1 MSAASPAASATAIL
15 ADLRYRRMEAL
26 ALYYR
31 TRLERPADAA
41 AAHARLCEIAIAIA
55 KKKAET
61 SARTAEKAAATLFK
75 AEMLREERVTRMEA
89 AIYEG
94 GEWMGRLVA
103 QRGQTSNPA
112 VKEASWTLWE
122 KKRAKVEGIVKRL
135 ADYKAS
141 ADAEIKRCRRNAERA
156 TERAAA
162 VSRWAGYMIADASR
176 PYPAAPGEGPRHQ
189 LLLATIEAE
198 ANFARATA
206 LRAARAAF
214 KEADKE
220 YRAAAKAAK
229 ATAKEAKAAAKGTK
243 GKKA

>member
-1 MSAASPAASATAIL
+1 MSAAASPAATATTIL
-15 ADLRYRRMEAL
+15 ADLRYRRLEAL

-41 AAHARLCEIAIAIA
+41 AANARLREIDIAIA

-61 SARTAEKAAATLFK
+61 SAATAQKAEAMVFK
-75 AEMLREERVTRMEA
+75 AEMRREERVKRMEA

-94 GEWMGRLVA
+94 REWMNSLMMRVSS
-103 QRGQTSNPA
+103 TDNPA
-112 VKEASWTLWE
+112 VKAAADTLWE
-122 KKRAKVEGIVKRL
+122 KKFAKVEGIVKRL

-141 ADAEIKRCRRNAERA
+141 ADAKIERCRRKAERA
-156 TERAAA
+156 TERAAT
-162 VSRWAGYMIADASR
+162 VSQVAGYVIAVASR
-176 PYPAAPGEGPRHQ
+176 HYPAAPGEWPRHY
-189 LLLATIEAE
+189 LLLATLEAE
-198 ANFARATA
+198 ADFVRATA

-229 ATAKEAKAAAKGTK
+229 ATA
-243 GKKA
+243 